1 MKLIKHLWQNLATV
15 CVVALLAFGGWQ
27 LFGPKVEPTRLAGVT
42 TKVKSLNVVGVGDS
56 LTHGVGDATN
66 PGGYVELIKRDLE
79 QSGDYTVTTSNFGV
93 TGNTAPQVQHRL
105 DSQPKLQ
112 KAVKQ
117 ANVITLTVGGN
128 DLMAVL
134 QKHFFDMTTKDV
146 ANGNAQFQKRL
157 LKLVKT
163 LRADNPKAPIYV
175 FGIYNPFYV
184 YFPNL
189 TAMTTS
195 VQQWNAGTK
204 QTLSQVAHAYYVDI
218 DSVLTK
224 GNTSDKSKATKQA
237 LKDAVNGDSS
247 ANPLIFTQDHFH
259 PNNAG
264 YAQMTKQLWQVMAK
278 TKHQWEQ

>member
-1 MKLIKHLWQNLATV
+1 MNEIKHLWQNLATV
-15 CVVALLAFGGWQ
+15 LIVALLAFGGWE

-42 TKVKSLNVVGVGDS
+42 TKVKHLNVVGVGDS

-66 PGGYVELIKRDLE
+66 AGGYVALIKRDLE
-79 QSGDYTVTTSNFGV
+79 QSGDYTVSTSNFGV

-105 DSQPKLQ
+105 DTQLKLQ

-117 ANVITLTVGGN
+117 ANIITLTVGGN

-146 ANGNAQFQKRL
+146 ANGNTQFQKRL
-157 LKLVKT
+157 AKLVAT
-163 LRADNPKAPIYV
+163 LRKDNPKAPIYV

-195 VQQWNAGTK
+195 VQNWNAATK
-204 QTLSQVAHAYYVDI
+204 KTLATIDHAYYVDI
-218 DSVLTK
+218 DSVLSK

-237 LKDAVNGDSS
+237 LKDAVAGDSN

-264 YAQMTKQLWQVMAK
+264 YAQMTKQLWHEMTK
-278 TKHQWEQ
+278 TKQQWEQ